1 MGISLYLKGLL
12 WGLKGFRFIS
22 HLNNTRQALS
32 LMAFWLLFVR
42 TGSRT
47 GHRWSDVC
55 RRFSGLQLTE
65 LGAKTGTHMLL
76 VIFLY
81 CLIYPCADHTFKTPQ
96 TFSFPA
102 SLLNHVCC
110 LIIYWLFF
118 PLKHRG
124 PVIYKVVPPRSISE
138 VNNSN
143 NINLREWHC
152 LTEAAWVFPYVSL
165 AACNMLG
172 TMPCYNWACF
182 LLFLCGPSGKIGN
195 TSK

>member
-1 MGISLYLKGLL
+1 MPELAQGL
-12 WGLKGFRFIS
+12 G
-22 HLNNTRQALS
+22 T
-32 LMAFWLLFVR
+32 
-42 TGSRT
+42 TDP
-47 GHRWSDVC
+47 DVC
-55 RRFSGLQLTE
+55 RKFSGLQLTE
-65 LGAKTGTHMLL
+65 LGAKTGTHVLL

-81 CLIYPCADHTFKTPQ
+81 CLFYPCADHTFKTRQ

-138 VNNSN
+138 VSNSN

-152 LTEAAWVFPYVSL
+152 LTEAAWLFPYVSL